1 MSKKLVIT
9 GASRGIGNAL
19 VQLASAYGHSVYALS
34 RNISQIKKTA
44 QVNPIEIDI
53 TDENTLSVFL
63 DQLQKEGV
71 KIDALINNA
80 GVLINKPFGET
91 SAEDF
96 ELVYRVNVFGLA
108 SLTRILIPFIEPKG
122 HVVNISSIGGI
133 DGSSKFPGLA
143 AYSSSKG
150 AVNILTEL
158 LAEEYKDTGPAF
170 NSLALGAV
178 QTEML
183 SQAFP
188 GFQAKVTAKDIANY
202 ILKFALEGQQFFN
215 GKVIPSF
222 IINTLK
228 ELWIKFYLLFLKN
241 LKPRFISF

>member
-1 MSKKLVIT
+1 MSKILVIT
-9 GASRGIGNAL
+9 GVSRGIGNAL
-19 VQLASAYGHSVYALS
+19 VQLASTYGHNVYALS
-34 RNISQIKKTA
+34 RNINQIKKTA
-44 QVNPIEIDI
+44 QVHPIEIDI
-53 TDENTLSVFL
+53 TNENTLLVFL

-71 KIDALINNA
+71 KIDVLINNA
-80 GVLINKPFGET
+80 GVLINKPFAET
-91 SAEDF
+91 TAEDF
-96 ELVYRVNVFGLA
+96 ELLYRVNVFGLA
-108 SLTRILIPFIEPKG
+108 SLTRILIPQIDPKG

-158 LAEEYKDTGPAF
+158 LAEEYKVTGPAF

-183 SQAFP
+183 AQAFP
-188 GFQAKVTAKDIANY
+188 GFQAPVTAKEIADY

-215 GKVIPSF
+215 GKIIPVSSS
-222 IINTLK
+222 T
-228 ELWIKFYLLFLKN
+228 
-241 LKPRFISF
+241 P